1 MPAGGKQ
8 AAVWIGDGAR
18 LVDLGGEVACLRFH
32 GPHHAV
38 GPGIAEAI
46 RRSGEEVERNWRGL
60 VLAGDGKD
68 FGIGL
73 NLLLVFTE
81 AENGDWDELD
91 LLAREMQSAA
101 VAIRTLRRPVVAAP
115 HGRTFGAAAAICLAA
130 DRIVFGRDV
139 RFGLT
144 ETEEGLVPAAGGC
157 LAAALLAE
165 RRARSA
171 GLADPAVPLGA
182 LFEAMMEAE
191 VYGAQPVAGR
201 IGYFGRG
208 DLAVEPEER
217 LDAAKRMVLQLA
229 AAASQ
234 TGGGNA
240 DGCEPSGRVA
250 AAGREAIA
258 GLKLRSLFKRREG
271 RWSDHDVKVA
281 GKLAEAI
288 AGGDVFPGTAVS
300 EAYLLELEREAF
312 LSLCGEP
319 LTRARIRHRLATG
332 ERLRN

>member
-1 MPAGGKQ
+1 MPAGGEE
-8 AAVWIGDGAR
+8 AAVWEGDGAR
-18 LVDLGGEVACLRFH
+18 LVDLGGEVACLRFRS
-32 GPHHAV
+32 PRDTV

-46 RRSGEEVERNWRGL
+46 RRCGEEVERNWRGL

-73 NLLLVFTE
+73 NLLLVLTE

-101 VAIRTLRRPVVAAP
+101 VAIRALRRPVVAAP
-115 HGRTFGAAAAICLAA
+115 HGRTLGAAAAICLAA
-130 DRIVFGRDV
+130 DRIVCGWDV

-144 ETEEGLVPAAGGC
+144 ETEDGLVPVAGGC

-165 RRARSA
+165 QRARSA
-171 GLADPAVPLGA
+171 GLADCAIPLGA
-182 LFEAMMEAE
+182 LFEAITEAK
-191 VYGAQPVAGR
+191 VYGAQPIAGR

-208 DLAVEPEER
+208 DLAVESEER
-217 LDAAKRMVLQLA
+217 LDAAKRLVLQLA

-234 TGGGNA
+234 TGSGRL
-240 DGCEPSGRVA
+240 PTGRVA

-281 GKLAEAI
+281 GKLAEVI
-288 AGGDVFPGTAVS
+288 AGGDVYSGTAVS

-319 LTRARIRHRLATG
+319 LTRARLRHRLSTG